1 MDGKTLSPGHSMR
14 SLTLVWLGL
23 LAFAA
28 SARPAETNLTAEAI
42 LAQMQARRPTKD
54 FSLKARL
61 FVGRAEPLPVDILIK
76 NGSEGTRT
84 IYRSGRTEAL
94 VVQPVHGA
102 PRFYLR
108 GVGELTGAQR
118 SEKLLGSHFSYYDLG
133 LPFLRWPTAKFLGE
147 DRVRGRDCF
156 AIESVAE
163 GEPYARVKMWIDKE
177 YFALLRAE
185 AFDANGNLTRR
196 FAITSFKRIGDVW
209 IPRGLEASFVPPA
222 QSLPSEEKSR
232 LEIYEGNYDAVLP
245 ADWFASGRFES
256 AASH

>member
-1 MDGKTLSPGHSMR
+1 MR
-14 SLTLVWLGL
+14 SFMLAWLGL
-23 LAFAA
+23 LTFVA
-28 SARPAETNLTAEAI
+28 SAPAETNLTAEAI

-61 FVGRAEPLPVDILIK
+61 FVERAEPLPVDILIK
-76 NGSEGTRT
+76 NGSEETRT

-118 SEKLLGSHFSYYDLG
+118 SEKLLGSNFSYYDLG
-133 LPFLRWPTAKFLGE
+133 LPFLRWPIAKLLGE

-163 GEPYARVKMWIDKE
+163 GEPYARVKMWIDQE

-196 FAITSFKRIGDVW
+196 FAITSFKRLGDMW
-209 IPRGLEASFVPPA
+209 IPRSLEVAFLLPG
-222 QSLPSEEKSR
+222 QSLPAEEKSR
-232 LEIYEGNYDAVLP
+232 LEVYEGSYDAALP
-245 ADWFASGRFES
+245 ADWFAPGRFEPATS
-256 AASH
+256 R